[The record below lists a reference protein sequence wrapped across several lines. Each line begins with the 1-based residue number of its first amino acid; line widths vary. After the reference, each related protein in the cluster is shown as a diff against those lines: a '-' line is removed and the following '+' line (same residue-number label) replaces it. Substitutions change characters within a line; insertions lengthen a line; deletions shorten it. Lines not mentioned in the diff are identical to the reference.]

1 MFDSSALLRQ
11 RFAALRSTAELFSLR
26 HVKQSHQ
33 SLSVR
38 RNVAEPPHLSQDEGA
53 MLSVRVNGVEAYAA
67 TADLSQAGLQR
78 ALEQAEALARRI
90 KPHSLLDLSGQPAP
104 ASAMTTSR
112 PTSTS
117 RCRTWPTAWPCWLQ
131 NPPACPR
138 TAAWWTGRRAWAS
151 PRSSKPT

>member
-38 RNVAEPPHLSQDEGA
+38 RNVAEPPHFSQDEGA

-78 ALEQAEALARRI
+78 ALEQAETLARRI

-104 ASAMTTSR
+104 PSATTTFR

-117 RCRTWPTAWPCWLQ
+117 PCRTWPTVWRCWLP
-131 NPPACPR
+131 NRPACPR
-138 TAAWWTGRRAWAS
+138 TAAWWTGKPAWAS
-151 PRSSKPT
+151 PRSSRPT